1 MRFMSILR
9 FARDVLV
16 NIALPFA
23 LYSLAQPRLGD
34 VNALIASSA
43 PPILWSIVEFGR
55 HRRVDALSLLVLSG
69 IALSLL
75 VFLGGGSVKFLQL
88 REKLVTILIGVVF
101 LGSAVIGRPLMYE
114 LIRAFLAR
122 SNDPKL
128 QLVESLRDDAG
139 FRRVM
144 AIMTVVWGVGLLA
157 DAAVSI
163 ALVYVLSIKTYLV
176 VNPILGNATIG
187 GLTLWNIWFGARTR
201 RRRAA
206 AAGGEPGRQYR
217 PISAHTPGG
226 DVVSAA
232 R

>member
-206 AAGGEPGRQYR
+206 AAGAGARATVPADLRAHAGR
-217 PISAHTPGG
+217 
-226 DVVSAA
+226 
-232 R
+232 